1 MIPTV
6 DILLFE
12 VAGVRF
18 AADASQ
24 VVRIDRPIEEH
35 SVGAPLGVPQVGN
48 RALIFRDDAGEL
60 RRLDIDRVSG
70 VKTVAIESLRRLPP
84 PARVGE
90 IPIGMWLDGDEA
102 VLLVDLAR
110 MAARRGEGLNV
121 R

>member
-1 MIPTV
+1 MTPTV

-24 VVRIDRPIEEH
+24 VMRIDRPLEEP
-35 SVGAPLGVPQVGN
+35 SVGAPLGVPHHGR
-48 RALIFRDDAGEL
+48 RALIFYSEGGEL
-60 RRLDIDRVSG
+60 RRLDIDKVSG
-70 VKTVAIESLRRLPP
+70 VRSVAIESLRRLPP

-90 IPIGMWLDGDEA
+90 VPIGAWLDGDDA

-110 MAARRGEGLNV
+110 MA
-121 R
+121 